1 MTRATTP
8 APSPTD
14 AVTAWWH
21 VMQLPARPAAG
32 RDRRRRKHP
41 PSHCGVDS
49 GARSAALAAMTR
61 DAGIAV
67 GLTSPLLISAP
78 TLNSYPLR
86 PCP

>member
-1 MTRATTP
+1 MTTATTP

-67 GLTSPLLISAP
+67 GLTSPPLISAP